1 MKIKICHF
9 VNIITG
15 KSDGV
20 YAHLKMIFK
29 HLDQNKFEQY
39 LVFQGNPEIENEVKK
54 LGVKVFVIESLNKK
68 ISIQS
73 FKKFYSFIK
82 SEDIDII
89 HTHFLKPYAI
99 GGTINILL
107 RRKMIFN
114 YNGLFIENLYNTR
127 IEKVIYR
134 IFHQLINLFNSVDI
148 SVVPSFGSKE
158 ILLSETKLFPEIR
171 VYYNGYDAPVFEQ
184 PNIKLVNYFL
194 NLKKT
199 YIIIGMLARI
209 EMQKRIDI
217 ALKIIAKILQ
227 VRHDIYFV
235 IMGDGALEEEVKHL
249 INSMNLQH
257 HVNMLGYIPDAK
269 LYIKYFDILL
279 FTSDWEGFP
288 LSIWDAMAA
297 GVPVVS
303 SEAGGINEILELEK
317 CGIIYP
323 KGDVDKGSKVIL
335 KLLSDKNRREQM
347 GRNGQISVK
356 DKYNKDKFA
365 DFFNCLYTE
374 LSKKKR
380 II

>member
-1 MKIKICHF
+1 
-9 VNIITG
+9 
-15 KSDGV
+15 
-20 YAHLKMIFK
+20 
-29 HLDQNKFEQY
+29 
-39 LVFQGNPEIENEVKK
+39 
-54 LGVKVFVIESLNKK
+54 
-68 ISIQS
+68 
-73 FKKFYSFIK
+73 
-82 SEDIDII
+82 
-89 HTHFLKPYAI
+89 
-99 GGTINILL
+99 
-107 RRKMIFN
+107 
-114 YNGLFIENLYNTR
+114 
-127 IEKVIYR
+127 
-134 IFHQLINLFNSVDI
+134 
-148 SVVPSFGSKE
+148 
-158 ILLSETKLFPEIR
+158 
-171 VYYNGYDAPVFEQ
+171 
-184 PNIKLVNYFL
+184 
-194 NLKKT
+194 
-199 YIIIGMLARI
+199 
-209 EMQKRIDI
+209 
-217 ALKIIAKILQ
+217 
-227 VRHDIYFV
+227 
-235 IMGDGALEEEVKHL
+235 MGDGALEEEVKHL